1 MFICEDYVVIINLV
15 KKALVWQVVTAEM
28 LDGRVRR
35 QQAVSGEQD
44 FLCLLP
50 MLMVMLMLIMLLM
63 RMIC

>member
-1 MFICEDYVVIINLV
+1 MVTCKDHVVIIILG

-28 LDGRVRR
+28 LDGRARR
-35 QQAVSGEQD
+35 QRAVSGEQD
-44 FLCLLP
+44 FLPLLP